1 MVVIFLVAQVFI
13 AKYNRGLKRDAIQVT
28 DRKSVCAYV
37 CMCLC
42 VCVCVYV
49 YVYEYLRVCVCVCV
63 TKCACVH
70 VGCICEPV
78 SNFRLLFHLCDLIFS
93 IFLV

>member
-42 VCVCVYV
+42 VCACVYV
-49 YVYEYLRVCVCVCV
+49 YVYEYLRVCVLKNVRVCM
-63 TKCACVH
+63 
-70 VGCICEPV
+70 
-78 SNFRLLFHLCDLIFS
+78 
-93 IFLV
+93 LVAYVNL

>member
-1 MVVIFLVAQVFI
+1 MYPLLSGVFALIGSVVVVIFLVAQVFI

-42 VCVCVYV
+42 VCACVYV

-63 TKCACVH
+63 LKNVRVCM
-70 VGCICEPV
+70 
-78 SNFRLLFHLCDLIFS
+78 
-93 IFLV
+93 LVAYVNL